1 MAKHF
6 TLTIT
11 DTDFSFARKQEAI
24 DAEASLDGIYVVRT
38 SLPAQTLNDTATKPR
53 PGRTRHSQYQDC

>member
-11 DTDFSFARKQEAI
+11 DADFSFARKQDAI
-24 DAEASLDGIYVVRT
+24 DAEARLDGIYVARTNLAAPRLDDSATVR
-38 SLPAQTLNDTATKPR
+38 ATR
-53 PGRTRHSQYQDC
+53 V

>member
-11 DTDFSFARKQEAI
+11 DADFSFARKQ
-24 DAEASLDGIYVVRT
+24 DARLDSI
-38 SLPAQTLNDTATKPR
+38 
-53 PGRTRHSQYQDC
+53 